1 MIIGNNSIIKDSVI
15 GPYSSIGE
23 ECKIISSNIE
33 HSIIMDG
40 CNISNI
46 SKNIKSSLLGK
57 NVKISS
63 SKDSNQ
69 GRYLLGDQS
78 NIEL

>member
-33 HSIIMDG
+33 YSIIMDG
-40 CNISNI
+40 CNILNI
-46 SKNIKSSLLGK
+46 SRNIKSSLLGK
-57 NVKISS
+57 NVNISS

-69 GRYLLGDQS
+69 GCYLLGDQS